1 MEVDRNK
8 LTPMMKQYMETKDR
22 YKDCILFYRLG
33 DFYEMFFED
42 AIVASK
48 TLEIALTGKACGLEE
63 RAPMCGVPFHSAN
76 SYISK
81 LVENGYKVAIG
92 EQLEDPSK
100 AKGIV
105 KRDVIRVITPGTV
118 LDGSLLE
125 NKKNNYL
132 MSIYRNKNMIGLSY
146 VDISTGEL
154 NATYLNEDKIVEEI
168 AKVNPSE
175 IIINDLSFIDKIRD
189 IATVGNIYI
198 NENFDRAME
207 EESIIDDYFSS
218 DYINSLDLDSDG
230 LIKKSIAIILNYIFS
245 TQKQITS
252 NMSSINVYN
261 SSEYMV
267 LDMFTRTNLELT
279 QTIRGGKKKGS
290 LLHVLDRTSTAM
302 GGRLLRKYVEQP
314 LINKEKIEYRL
325 NIIEEINDD
334 YILKE
339 DLIETLKKIYDI
351 ERICGKIAF
360 EKVTPKELINL
371 KHSIEKL
378 PLLKETVENSN
389 CVILKEYIDSMDTL
403 EDIYELIED
412 SIKEDPSIT
421 IKDGNIIK
429 AGYNKELDELR
440 DISKNGANIIKDIEA
455 KEKERTG
462 VKSLKIGFNKVFGY
476 YIEITKANLSQA
488 IIDESYIRKQ
498 TLSNAERFITPELKE
513 IEEKILNAEEKIKAI
528 EYEIFTEIRGAV
540 YKNINRI
547 QEVAHIVA
555 NVDVYAALA
564 ETASQNGYVKPNI
577 NNENR
582 LEIKNGRHPVVENIV
597 GIENFV
603 PNDTYLKTGENTIN
617 IITGPN
623 MSGKSTYMRQ
633 TAIIALMAHIGS
645 FVPAEYA
652 DIPIMDRIFTRVG
665 ASDDLSQ
672 GQSTFM
678 VEMNEVSMILKNA
691 TDKSLV
697 ILDEI
702 GRGTSTYDGISLAW
716 SIVEYI
722 QKNIKCKTLFATHYH
737 ELTDLEDEFDEV
749 KNYSIGVKE
758 DGSDVIFL
766 RKIIPQAADK
776 SYGIYV
782 AKLAKLPDEVIN
794 RSAEI
799 LSDLE
804 KNHVSNMSVLNALSS
819 ENSTTEN
826 GRTEKT
832 SNDSTTNNKKV
843 VEIENRFNENSDKI
857 AESYEDNNLKLEI
870 ENLKGINTS
879 LKNQNDIL
887 NNKKERLETLNSDL
901 NGYSEKLRN
910 ENKELDSKNKEL
922 DSRNKDLDFKNRE
935 LDSKNRELEEK
946 IESLSKQLK
955 EKQSKKSK
963 KVEYSTSGVQISFGS
978 MEKSKLEEEIL
989 SLNLMNMTPLDAM
1002 NKIFEL
1008 QKIAQEESSK

>member
-1 MEVDRNK
+1 
-8 LTPMMKQYMETKDR
+8 
-22 YKDCILFYRLG
+22 
-33 DFYEMFFED
+33 
-42 AIVASK
+42 
-48 TLEIALTGKACGLEE
+48 
-63 RAPMCGVPFHSAN
+63 
-76 SYISK
+76 
-81 LVENGYKVAIG
+81 
-92 EQLEDPSK
+92 
-100 AKGIV
+100 
-105 KRDVIRVITPGTV
+105 
-118 LDGSLLE
+118 
-125 NKKNNYL
+125 
-132 MSIYRNKNMIGLSY
+132 
-146 VDISTGEL
+146 
-154 NATYLNEDKIVEEI
+154 
-168 AKVNPSE
+168 
-175 IIINDLSFIDKIRD
+175 
-189 IATVGNIYI
+189 
-198 NENFDRAME
+198 
-207 EESIIDDYFSS
+207 
-218 DYINSLDLDSDG
+218 
-230 LIKKSIAIILNYIFS
+230 
-245 TQKQITS
+245 
-252 NMSSINVYN
+252 MSSINVYN

-325 NIIEEINDD
+325 NIIEEINDN

-378 PLLKETVENSN
+378 PLLKDTVENSN
-389 CVILKEYIDSMDTL
+389 CVILKEYIDGMDTL

-412 SIKEDPSIT
+412 SIKEEPAIT

-429 AGYNKELDELR
+429 TGYNKELDELR

-488 IIDESYIRKQ
+488 NIDESYIRKQ

-528 EYEIFTEIRGAV
+528 EYEIFTEIRSAV

-758 DGSDVIFL
+758 DGNDVIFL

-794 RSAEI
+794 RSSEI

-819 ENSTTEN
+819 DRENSKIVQN
-826 GRTEKT
+826 VVHINDRVAEK
-832 SNDSTTNNKKV
+832 SAYD
-843 VEIENRFNENSDKI
+843 NED
-857 AESYEDNNLKLEI
+857 LKLEI
-870 ENLKGINTS
+870 GNLKTENSS
-879 LKNQNDIL
+879 LKNYNDNL
-887 NNKKERLETLNSDL
+887 NDKNKKLESSNIKLN
-901 NGYSEKLRN
+901 EAR
-910 ENKELDSKNKEL
+910 KELELKNNEINN
-922 DSRNKDLDFKNRE
+922 RNK
-935 LDSKNRELEEK
+935 ELEEK
-946 IESLSKQLK
+946 IDSLSKQLK

-978 MEKSKLEEEIL
+978 MEKSKLEEEVL